1 MASKSIKGKGPTKRE
16 SALKSA
22 LKGIPM
28 MCSRRLVAIL
38 LLSITL
44 CTPAAAQD
52 WAKKKLESSPRHLEW
67 VTVPSGERK
76 VETFVAYPENAEKA
90 TVVLVIHEIFG
101 LSDWIKLQ
109 CDDLAAAGFIAVAP
123 DMLSGSGQGGAI
135 EDVEAARKAI
145 SLLPPEQVTSDLKAV
160 AAYAK
165 ELKAG
170 NGKLAVAGFC
180 WGGTQTFRFATECGT
195 MAACFPFYG
204 SAPEDKAALAKISRP
219 IYGFYAQNDARVNAT
234 LPATE
239 QALKELGKSFE
250 PVIYTEAGHGFMRAG
265 VAPDASAA
273 NAQAHEDAWKR
284 WLELL
289 RKL

>member
-1 MASKSIKGKGPTKRE
+1 M
-16 SALKSA
+16 L
-22 LKGIPM
+22 
-28 MCSRRLVAIL
+28 CSRRLVAIL
-38 LLSITL
+38 LLSIAL
-44 CTPAAAQD
+44 CAPAAAQD

-67 VTVPSGERK
+67 VTVPSGDRK

-101 LSDWIKLQ
+101 LSDWVKLQ

-123 DMLSGSGQGGAI
+123 DMLSGSGQSGPI
-135 EDVEAARKAI
+135 EDMEAARKAI
-145 SLLPPEQVTSDLKAV
+145 SLLPPEQVTADLNAV

-165 ELKAG
+165 DLKAG

-180 WGGTQTFRFATECGT
+180 WGGTQTFRFATECDT

-239 QALKELGKSFE
+239 QVLKALGKSFE
-250 PVIYTEAGHGFMRAG
+250 PVIYAEAGHGFMRAG

-273 NAQAHEDAWKR
+273 NAQAHKDAWKR
-284 WLELL
+284 WLDLL